1 LHAARFPDSVAGA
14 FVAAPHI
21 FVENLSV
28 SSGIARRDRP
38 ETLIAAGRYIRRP
51 EEQEDK
57 IGASRQAG

>member
-1 LHAARFPDSVAGA
+1 
-14 FVAAPHI
+14 VAAPHI

-28 SSGIARRDRP
+28 SIGIARRDRP
-38 ETLIAAGRYIRRP
+38 ETLIAAGRYIRRH